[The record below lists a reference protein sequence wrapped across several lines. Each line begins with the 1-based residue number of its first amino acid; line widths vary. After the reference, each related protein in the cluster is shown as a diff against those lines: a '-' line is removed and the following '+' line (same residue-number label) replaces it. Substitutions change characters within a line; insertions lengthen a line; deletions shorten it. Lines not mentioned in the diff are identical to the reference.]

1 VVCGAVRRGG
11 AVGTYLEDV
20 PTHTMVLGQDCRV
33 GDHSE
38 PAEGIIRFIGR
49 NARFPVLRPT
59 KGPVCAGPDSAY
71 SLDCIGPNRS
81 VPDGLCLGPD
91 RMRATVQ

>member
-1 VVCGAVRRGG
+1 MVCGAVRRGG
-11 AVGTYLEDV
+11 AVGTSRMYPRTRWCSAKTAGSGTTLNLRKESFDLSAV
-20 PTHTMVLGQDCRV
+20 TLDSQCY
-33 GDHSE
+33 
-38 PAEGIIRFIGR
+38 
-49 NARFPVLRPT
+49 LRPT